1 MQIENPKIEWRQ
13 LSGKPCL
20 MFIFGEMLTGKEAD
34 TAVIRWKAAFQSR
47 EDKSVILVWDCRKM
61 KGYESAARIK
71 WTSALTEMKSRIGMI
86 WLITESPIV
95 QMGASIMGMI
105 SSIKIKT
112 VHSDAEL
119 EIG

>member
-20 MFIFGEMLTGKEAD
+20 MFIFGEMLTEKEAD
-34 TAVIRWKAAFQSR
+34 AAVTRWREAFYSQK
-47 EDKSVILVWDCRKM
+47 EKSVILVWDCRSM
-61 KGYESAARIK
+61 KRYESAARIK
-71 WTSALTEMKSRIGMI
+71 WTSALTEMKSQIGMI
-86 WLITESPIV
+86 WLITDSPIV

-112 VHSDAEL
+112 IHTDAEL